1 MEKNKQNKNGVQ
13 EKNLNTNNGEKE
25 MEKNMKHDVNVQA
38 ENVLVGLIAAS
49 KEAGETAFRS
59 IVVDSFD
66 VQEKALQEV
75 ILEQMDNAGLAR
87 CPVHETIY
95 SFNMKQNV
103 IGEVC
108 RRIQKLAACHQ
119 KNGSYRLNLNG
130 IEDFATFNRKTG
142 SKDTAKQ
149 ISAAIAKIMAGTK
162 ASFDKDTG
170 KLIPAK
176 HTVKFDIEKIR
187 GTEAYNIHFRD

>member
-1 MEKNKQNKNGVQ
+1 MGKNKKNSMQEMENNK
-13 EKNLNTNNGEKE
+13 NTNNAGEKE
-25 MEKNMKHDVNVQA
+25 MEKNNVNVQA
-38 ENVLVGLIAAS
+38 ENVLIGLIAAS

-75 ILEQMDNAGLAR
+75 ILDQMDQAGLAR

-95 SFNMKQNV
+95 TFNTKQNV

-130 IEDFATFNRKTG
+130 MEEFATFNRKTG

-149 ISAAIAKIMAGTK
+149 IASAIAKIMTGTK

-170 KLIPAK
+170 KHIPAK
-176 HTVKFDIEKIR
+176 YSVRFDIEKIR
-187 GTEAYNIHFRD
+187 GTEAYNIHFKD